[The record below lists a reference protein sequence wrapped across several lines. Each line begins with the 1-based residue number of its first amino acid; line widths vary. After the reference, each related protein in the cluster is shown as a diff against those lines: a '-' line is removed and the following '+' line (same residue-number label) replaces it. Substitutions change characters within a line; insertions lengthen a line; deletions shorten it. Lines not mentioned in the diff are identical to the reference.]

1 MEFPRMSCSSLSLR
15 ISLVLMNWIER
26 ENKLICEIENELKC
40 MFYSRIIEMFELI
53 ENEGWEGVKKKKYY
67 LLDIRGT

>member
-53 ENEGWEGVKKKKYY
+53 ENEG
-67 LLDIRGT
+67 